1 MRLPDPRHAVAVFA
15 KQNSAMK
22 QKNILLA
29 ALVALAP
36 VPAMASEP
44 VAESLSYRA
53 FIGGFPLGTL
63 NLKIAMED
71 TRYATEAQFLIGRW
85 LRWALDTD
93 ARASSEGSITDG
105 RMIPTKFDYWVRDE
119 EKERR
124 AQIEFDADGNPVA
137 VRSDPPFDAKTYDV
151 TLDDVRGAVDPATG
165 VALLSAP
172 RAEPCAVDMTIFDG
186 RKYHRI
192 SLKADGGTVEKPVC
206 TGLYERLGGF
216 KAKYMTPER
225 RSYAIRAELVQIAP
239 DRWRPRRV
247 SAETKFGAG
256 VVVLQ

>member
-1 MRLPDPRHAVAVFA
+1 
-15 KQNSAMK
+15 MK
-22 QKNILLA
+22 RKNIIAATLL
-29 ALVALAP
+29 ALAP
-36 VPAMASEP
+36 LPALASEP

-53 FIGGFPLGTL
+53 FIGGLPLGTL
-63 NLKIAMED
+63 NLKIAMD
-71 TRYATEAQFLIGRW
+71 DARYATEAQFLIGSW

-93 ARASSEGSITDG
+93 AKASSEGVRRDG
-105 RMIPTKFDYWVRDE
+105 KLVPTNFDYWVRDE

-124 AQIEFDADGNPVA
+124 AQIDYDNEGNPIG

-151 TLDDVRGAVDPATG
+151 SLEDVRGAVDQATG

-172 RAEPCAVDMTIFDG
+172 RAKPCDVDMTIFDG

-192 SLKADGGTVEKPVC
+192 SLEADGGTTEKPVC
-206 TGLYERLGGF
+206 KGLYERLGGF

-225 RSYAIRAELVQIAP
+225 RSYAFKAELVQVAP
-239 DRWRPRRV
+239 DRWRPRLV
-247 SAETKFGAG
+247 SAKTKFGAG